1 MVCSLQKRR
10 GNFRVTQSTR
20 ITVLTRPAPEASK
33 EVARVIKNPTQ
44 TTPMTQQ
51 WINERFGMPTRG
63 LAFGSTTLP
72 SGVSGTSACAATA
85 RERQIVAIEVVT
97 KGHVDV
103 AVRDL
108 AYVPGTS
115 AWSPP
120 IC

>member
-1 MVCSLQKRR
+1 M
-10 GNFRVTQSTR
+10 
-20 ITVLTRPAPEASK
+20 IT
-33 EVARVIKNPTQ
+33 IKNQ

-51 WINERFGMPTRG
+51 WISERFGMPTCG

-72 SGVSGTSACAATA
+72 SAVFGTSAPVATS
-85 RERQIVAIEVVT
+85 RKRQIEAVVGT

-103 AVRDL
+103 AMRDL